1 MKPNANQLAS
11 ALLILMLTGGLVW
24 WFLAN
29 FKQVSYT
36 ERTAMSAEARR
47 NPLLAAQRLLE
58 GLGHNTESQSGRQY
72 LIHPPQQTG
81 VLLVRD
87 LGAPLPQER
96 VDDLLAW
103 VEAGGH
109 LIAAPGRLQDAEL
122 SRPLLERFGVS
133 QVYQWNFEEL
143 GWLEE
148 MIEQAQR
155 EQTEQM
161 EQTQQTERTTSIS
174 LPASEE
180 EPLDV
185 EFDSDFWFEVDY
197 PNEYWLA
204 PHEETPHL
212 LIFPYGEG
220 HVTFLSDSDYFDN
233 RRIGDYDHAPLLAE
247 LVAGHERVWLL
258 YSSQMPGL
266 LQLLWRWAPYLVVS
280 VVLFSGLLIWRMGRR
295 SGPLII
301 SGQQQRRDLLEHLQ
315 ASAEFNWRIDPSAGL
330 LRQVRKQ
337 VERRWLVS
345 HPQLQRLDETARC
358 HWLAERTGMTP
369 EAIDLALYRSQKET
383 GQLVKTS
390 ANLQRLLAALH
401 SQSKKR

>member
-1 MKPNANQLAS
+1 
-11 ALLILMLTGGLVW
+11 
-24 WFLAN
+24 
-29 FKQVSYT
+29 
-36 ERTAMSAEARR
+36 
-47 NPLLAAQRLLE
+47 
-58 GLGHNTESQSGRQY
+58 
-72 LIHPPQQTG
+72 
-81 VLLVRD
+81 
-87 LGAPLPQER
+87 
-96 VDDLLAW
+96 
-103 VEAGGH
+103 
-109 LIAAPGRLQDAEL
+109 
-122 SRPLLERFGVS
+122 
-133 QVYQWNFEEL
+133 
-143 GWLEE
+143 
-148 MIEQAQR
+148 
-155 EQTEQM
+155 
-161 EQTQQTERTTSIS
+161 
-174 LPASEE
+174 
-180 EPLDV
+180 
-185 EFDSDFWFEVDY
+185 
-197 PNEYWLA
+197 
-204 PHEETPHL
+204 
-212 LIFPYGEG
+212 
-220 HVTFLSDSDYFDN
+220 
-233 RRIGDYDHAPLLAE
+233 
-247 LVAGHERVWLL
+247 
-258 YSSQMPGL
+258 MPGL